1 MGPWIHVLSIVA
13 VDQTNLNQCI
23 PLVEEELP
31 RITDVAG
38 YQSGARWGWAAPR
51 WHRLALTYGFGAT
64 CQVPLLHESM
74 FVTILAKFCH
84 ISYIQIILQAQV
96 ELGKI

>member
-1 MGPWIHVLSIVA
+1 MTMGPWIHVLSIVA

-38 YQSGARWGWAAPR
+38 YQSGAR
-51 WHRLALTYGFGAT
+51 
-64 CQVPLLHESM
+64 
-74 FVTILAKFCH
+74 
-84 ISYIQIILQAQV
+84 
-96 ELGKI
+96 